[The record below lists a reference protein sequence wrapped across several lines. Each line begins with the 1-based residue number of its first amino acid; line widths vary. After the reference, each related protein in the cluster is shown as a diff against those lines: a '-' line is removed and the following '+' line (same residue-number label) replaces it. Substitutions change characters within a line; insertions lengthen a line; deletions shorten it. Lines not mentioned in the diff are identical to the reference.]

1 MMLALCITSC
11 VRPPPKMLKHP
22 NPEIQLLVEML
33 EAQRDNAMA
42 QAAGL
47 FRENTELR
55 QSLQEKLAQESK
67 EKANAADS
75 INDPQGAQGQH

>member
-1 MMLALCITSC
+1 
-11 VRPPPKMLKHP
+11 MLKHP

-42 QAAGL
+42 QAAGF
-47 FRENTELR
+47 FRENIELK

-67 EKANAADS
+67 EKANAVNS
-75 INDPQGAQGQH
+75 IDDPQGT

>member
-1 MMLALCITSC
+1 
-11 VRPPPKMLKHP
+11 MLKHP

-47 FRENTELR
+47 FRENTELK
-55 QSLQEKLAQESK
+55 QKLAE
-67 EKANAADS
+67 
-75 INDPQGAQGQH
+75 NDNRPDHSEN

>member
-1 MMLALCITSC
+1 
-11 VRPPPKMLKHP
+11 MLKHP

-47 FRENTELR
+47 FRENTELKKAI
-55 QSLQEKLAQESK
+55 QEKLAQEST
-67 EKANAADS
+67 EKATAADS
-75 INDPQGAQGQH
+75 INDPLGAEGQH

>member
-1 MMLALCITSC
+1 
-11 VRPPPKMLKHP
+11 MLKHP

-47 FRENTELR
+47 FRENTELKH
-55 QSLQEKLAQESK
+55 SLQEKLAQESK

-75 INDPQGAQGQH
+75 INDPQGAEGQH

>member
-1 MMLALCITSC
+1 MLALCITSC
-11 VRPPPKMLKHP
+11 VRPLPKMLKHP

-47 FRENTELR
+47 FRENTELK

>member
-1 MMLALCITSC
+1 
-11 VRPPPKMLKHP
+11 
-22 NPEIQLLVEML
+22 ML

-47 FRENTELR
+47 FRENTELK

-67 EKANAADS
+67 EKANAVDS